1 VIRIALNQLAKG
13 SLIYGIGS
21 ALQRFIGLLLLPFFT
36 SVLTPEDYGIVAL
49 VSLIGIAMNGLLTLG
64 TGNSMGLLYF
74 KQEDLSKRPT
84 IIWTTVVLMTLNGL
98 LWYSL
103 LWLIAPTFSEL
114 MFQTAEYANLILLTF
129 LGSVLVAMTDPWLAF
144 LRMEELA
151 KKYVLIT
158 VPGALLTTAISVFLV
173 LYLRWGVV
181 GLLLAGTLG
190 SAIMLGVTW
199 LVVGRN
205 IGYKLD
211 SNLFLPLVRIGFP
224 SIFGL
229 FAFLL
234 IDYADRQMIE
244 RMLGLVDLGI
254 YSVGYS
260 FGMVMMVAMTA
271 FSTAWPPFFMSYVN
285 KQDEA
290 RKVFAHVLTYY
301 VLGFGS
307 LVVLFFLVARPATLL
322 MTAPNFHDAWVVVGL
337 VAAAYALKG
346 CYLILLPGIYFGSK
360 LKWQSIIEWVAAI
373 MNIGLNIL
381 LIPIYGILG
390 AAIATFI
397 SYLSLPVLA
406 WLVARSYLKVDY
418 EWARLGAISLFNL
431 SFSLLAYFLSKTFH
445 EFQLLV
451 LGLYV
456 VMGICYLYTAYLFL
470 LKKHERQLLIEFVWR

>member
-1 VIRIALNQLAKG
+1 MIRIALTRLTKG
-13 SLIYGIGS
+13 ALIYGIGS
-21 ALQRFIGLLLLPFFT
+21 TLHRFIGLLLLPLFT
-36 SVLTPEDYGIVAL
+36 RVLTPNDYGIVAL
-49 VSLIGIAMNGLLTLG
+49 IALIGIAMSGLLTLG

-84 IIWTTVVLMTLNGL
+84 IIWTTVVLMALNGL
-98 LWYSL
+98 LWHFL
-103 LWLIAPTFSEL
+103 LWLIAPIVSEL
-114 MFQTAEYANLILLTF
+114 VFQTAEYANLIRLAF
-129 LGSVLVAMTDPWLAF
+129 LGSVLVVITGPWLAF

-158 VPGALLTTAISVFLV
+158 VGGGLLTTAISVLLV
-173 LYLRWGVV
+173 LYLRWGVF
-181 GLLLAGTLG
+181 GLLLSGTLG

-199 LVVGRN
+199 LVVGRK

-229 FAFLL
+229 FAFLI

-244 RMLGLVDLGI
+244 RMLGLCELGI

-271 FSTAWPPFFMSYVN
+271 FATAWSPFFMSYVN

-307 LVVLFFLVARPATLL
+307 LVVFFFLVARPITLL
-322 MTAPNFHDAWVVVGL
+322 MTASDFHVAWVVVGL

-346 CYLILLPGIYFGSK
+346 CYLILLPGIYFASK

-397 SYLSLPVLA
+397 SYLSLPILA
-406 WLVARSYLKVDY
+406 WLISRSHLKVDY
-418 EWARLGAISLFNL
+418 ESARLGVIILFIS
-431 SFSLLAYFLSKTFH
+431 SFSLLAYFLSKTFDVIR
-445 EFQLLV
+445 LPT
-451 LGLYV
+451 LGLFITIVISYA
-456 VMGICYLYTAYLFL
+456 LSAYFFILKKQERQILKKFL
-470 LKKHERQLLIEFVWR
+470 LR

>member
-1 VIRIALNQLAKG
+1 VIRIALTRLVKG

-21 ALQRFIGLLLLPFFT
+21 TLQRFIGLLLLPLFT

-49 VSLIGIAMNGLLTLG
+49 ISLIGIAMSGLLTLG
-64 TGNSMGLLYF
+64 TGNSMSLLYF

-103 LWLIAPTFSEL
+103 LWLIAPIVSEL
-114 MFQTAEYANLILLTF
+114 MFKTAEYANLIRLTF
-129 LGSVLVAMTDPWLAF
+129 LGSVLVAITNPWLLF

-151 KKYVLIT
+151 KKYVVIT
-158 VPGALLTTAISVFLV
+158 VGGGLLTTAISVFLV
-173 LYLRWGVV
+173 LYMHLGVV

-190 SAIMLGVTW
+190 SAIMLGVAW
-199 LVVGRN
+199 LVVGRE
-205 IGYKLD
+205 IGYKIDL
-211 SNLFLPLVRIGFP
+211 NLLLPLVRIGFP
-224 SIFGL
+224 STFGL
-229 FAFLL
+229 LAFLL

-244 RMLGLVDLGI
+244 RMLGLGDLGI

-260 FGMVMMVAMTA
+260 FGMVIMVAMTA
-271 FSTAWPPFFMSYVN
+271 FATAWPPFFMSYIN
-285 KQDEA
+285 KKDEA

-307 LVVLFFLVARPATLL
+307 LVVLFFLVARPITLL

-337 VAAAYALKG
+337 VAAGYALKG
-346 CYLILLPGIYFGSK
+346 CYLILLPGIYFSSK

-406 WLVARSYLKVDY
+406 WSITRSHLKVDY
-418 EWARLGAISLFNL
+418 EWARIGIISLFIF
-431 SFSLLAYFLSKTFH
+431 SFSLLAYFLSKIFD
-445 EFQLLV
+445 EIRLPI
-451 LGLYV
+451 LGLFVTILISYALSV
-456 VMGICYLYTAYLFL
+456 YFFL
-470 LKKHERQLLIEFVWR
+470 LKKQERQLLMKFAWQ